1 MAILPNVFRP
11 SEVTDTSELLPDG
24 EYVMQVT
31 KSSIKDTKA
40 GTGKYISFVF
50 TVLEPE
56 EHAGRMVFNNMNI
69 VNPNPVA
76 VKIAQEELKALTE
89 ACGIEELEDTAE
101 LHAIPFRAQVITEAG
116 KNGYKD
122 SNKVKKYLPE

>member
-56 EHAGRMVFNNMNI
+56 EHAGRMVFNN
-69 VNPNPVA
+69 
-76 VKIAQEELKALTE
+76 KI
-89 ACGIEELEDTAE
+89 G
-101 LHAIPFRAQVITEAG
+101 RAHV
-116 KNGYKD
+116 
-122 SNKVKKYLPE
+122 

>member
-69 VNPNPVA
+69 INPNPVA

-101 LHAIPFRAQVITEAG
+101 LHAIPFRAQVITEEG